1 MFQHKKV
8 YCFVHLSIQEFLAAL
23 HVFASYLS
31 KNMEALTPFL
41 KGKSRSLP
49 DVPLHEL
56 LKNAVNTALESKNG
70 HLDLFVRF
78 LHGISLESNQRLLVG
93 LLTHTHSSPESEKK
107 TIRNLKVMQRPN
119 ISPELGRAS

>member
-56 LKNAVNTALESKNG
+56 LKGAVDKALDSNNG
-70 HLDLFVRF
+70 HLDLFLRF
-78 LHGISLESNQRLLVG
+78 LVGISLESNQALLQG
-93 LLTHTHSSPESEKK
+93 LLSKTHSSSKSIKETCQYIK
-107 TIRNLKVMQRPN
+107 
-119 ISPELGRAS
+119 